1 MIKAA
6 DKPKKTMTNR
16 KQHAKSGRHPEI
28 SLLAAT
34 TNRNSLIVSR
44 SAPLPHRNLSRE
56 NRQIS
61 TRHSGRDFSRST
73 RHSVT
78 SRNALNFCPCNKTVH
93 STRHLNRPPSTRH
106 SERQTLIICNLI
118 CTIPRHIRRNLRRGQ
133 LVDKTLKTA
142 DEAVEPI
149 FDGATLLLGGF
160 GDPGLPGQLLEALRR
175 KGTKDLTVVH
185 NGAGAG
191 DWALGGLSK
200 DGRVKKVIASFP
212 NNPGAVAFQELYLK
226 GQIELE
232 LVPQGTLAERIRA
245 AGAGLGGFYTPTGA
259 GTEMAKGK
267 ETRTIDGRDYVFEK
281 PLRGDFALIR
291 AHLGDRIGNLAFRKA
306 MRNFNVPMAT
316 AGNVTI
322 AEVDELVPV
331 GGIDPEQVHTPGI
344 FVDHV
349 VHLPRHPK
357 LVEIGPPK

>member
-1 MIKAA
+1 
-6 DKPKKTMTNR
+6 
-16 KQHAKSGRHPEI
+16 
-28 SLLAAT
+28 
-34 TNRNSLIVSR
+34 
-44 SAPLPHRNLSRE
+44 
-56 NRQIS
+56 
-61 TRHSGRDFSRST
+61 
-73 RHSVT
+73 
-78 SRNALNFCPCNKTVH
+78 
-93 STRHLNRPPSTRH
+93 
-106 SERQTLIICNLI
+106 
-118 CTIPRHIRRNLRRGQ
+118 

-191 DWALGGLSK
+191 DWALGGLIK